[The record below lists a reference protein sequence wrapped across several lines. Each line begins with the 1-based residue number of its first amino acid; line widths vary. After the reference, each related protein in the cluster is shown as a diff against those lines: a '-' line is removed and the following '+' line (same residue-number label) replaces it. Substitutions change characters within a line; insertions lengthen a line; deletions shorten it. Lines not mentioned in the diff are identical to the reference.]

1 MTDSQSYTRDRKKG
15 VPMAQDKKNQILTA
29 AIDIFSEI
37 GIEHAKVSDVVQ
49 RAGVAQGTF
58 YLYYSSKH
66 ALIPAMAEQLLH
78 EQLDSLKAYVQDED
92 PFDKNIRQMVD
103 TIFSVTERY
112 QHVLA
117 LCYSGLA
124 MGGGLSEWEIIY
136 EPYYQWMDR
145 LLEDAQARG
154 EVRKNINV
162 RITSKLVTGMMEEAA
177 EQLYLFDE
185 NAAQAEAYKKEAIQ
199 FIVRALM

>member
-1 MTDSQSYTRDRKKG
+1 
-15 VPMAQDKKNQILTA
+15 MAQDKKNQILTA
-29 AIDIFSEI
+29 AIDVFSEI